1 MGEMVPRIFH
11 YLCYRVGAA
20 QLAEDLTSETFERA
34 WRKRHRYRR
43 EAGELSSWLFGIARR
58 VAAENARRTRREL
71 RLGEELS
78 QPRPNS
84 PEEAAEKASDFE
96 RLAKM
101 LTQLPVRERELIALK
116 YGGGLTNRVIAKTTG
131 LSESNVG
138 TILHRVVGR
147 LRLQWEDEHGG

>member
-1 MGEMVPRIFH
+1 
-11 YLCYRVGAA
+11 
-20 QLAEDLTSETFERA
+20 
-34 WRKRHRYRR
+34 
-43 EAGELSSWLFGIARR
+43 
-58 VAAENARRTRREL
+58 
-71 RLGEELS
+71 
-78 QPRPNS
+78 
-84 PEEAAEKASDFE
+84 
-96 RLAKM
+96 M